1 MGGNIDLGEY
11 LPKTSF
17 FLFEGAPL
25 NQHVEFA
32 SPLTNVNEN
41 IGIFCQIAMKLG
53 DSRVQDFEI
62 EI

>member
-1 MGGNIDLGEY
+1 MDLKALKRGC
-11 LPKTSF
+11 F
-17 FLFEGAPL
+17 GAS
-25 NQHVEFA
+25 Q
-32 SPLTNVNEN
+32 TNVNEN

>member
-1 MGGNIDLGEY
+1 MGNQIWE
-11 LPKTSF
+11 KISQKQV